1 MIEALDWLQF
11 LCIEILFWLP
21 FGEYRCRGKNA
32 RGNNTCEYFDEHGN
46 VIYSQVTIRWWC
58 DMPQSDC
65 QCPDGLDAHCLQL
78 EVEMIKLLILIGEN
92 VN

>member
-1 MIEALDWLQF
+1 MIGAPDWLRF
-11 LCIEILFWLP
+11 LRVKIIFWQP

-46 VIYSQVTIRWWC
+46 VRWC
-58 DMPQSDC
+58 DVPQSGR

-78 EVEMIKLLILIGEN
+78 EAEMIKLSILIGEN
-92 VN
+92 GN